1 MWKNQKHTHKYCW
14 SIQYAPIAQDQQQLL
29 DANGKH
35 KIQSVVG
42 TFLYY
47 GCAVEPTVLTALIN
61 MTTMQSKPTITTLKQ
76 SNMLTDYLATYPNAK
91 LWLYVGNMQ
100 WHLESDAAYLV
111 LSDTKSWIAG
121 YFYSHAPPHPSK
133 YHPKGY
139 TVPIHAECFTLKNI
153 VSLAAEAECG
163 GIFHNCSTAI
173 GSRNTLSGISHTQ
186 GPTEIITDIST
197 ANSFVHLEMCIKH
210 SKSWDLEYN
219 LLRDCLAKNN
229 FMSNG
234 IKESTILQII
244 LPSIIYHPIIKYI
257 SIYIRIR
264 SMIGSFI

>member
-91 LWLYVGNMQ
+91 LWLYADNMQ
-100 WHLESDAAYLV
+100 WHLESDTAYFVYQIQKVELLDIFTHMHHRIQANTTQKDTPC
-111 LSDTKSWIAG
+111 LSMQNVS
-121 YFYSHAPPHPSK
+121 P
-133 YHPKGY
+133 
-139 TVPIHAECFTLKNI
+139 LK
-153 VSLAAEAECG
+153 
-163 GIFHNCSTAI
+163 T
-173 GSRNTLSGISHTQ
+173 
-186 GPTEIITDIST
+186 
-197 ANSFVHLEMCIKH
+197 
-210 SKSWDLEYN
+210 
-219 LLRDCLAKNN
+219 
-229 FMSNG
+229 
-234 IKESTILQII
+234 
-244 LPSIIYHPIIKYI
+244 
-257 SIYIRIR
+257 
-264 SMIGSFI
+264 